1 MNNVQEQYRGLL
13 SSLVHGGKQKNDRT
27 GVGTRSVFGR
37 ILRHDMSA
45 GFPLLTTKK
54 IYFKHAVTEILW
66 ILQGRSDIGYLNDN
80 DLTYWNADYERSG
93 RTDGTLGP
101 VYGVQWRNFNGVDQ
115 ITKLIREIKS
125 NPSSRRLMVS
135 AWNAADLDDMAL
147 PPCHYGFQVYINDG
161 KMDLMWNQRSADVFL
176 GLPYDLAMYGLLL
189 LMLAKGT
196 GYTPGQLIVS
206 LGDCHLY
213 NNHID
218 QAKEQLSRSFRKL
231 PNVSVDWGLDV
242 MEGAGGFLRIPTHK
256 MINISGYEPHPPIKA
271 DLNVGPMVSKE

>member
-13 SSLVHGGKQKNDRT
+13 SSLVHGGKQKDDRT

-54 IYFKHAVTEILW
+54 IYFNHAVTELLW

-80 DLTYWNADYERSG
+80 GLTYWNADYERSG

-115 ITKLIREIKS
+115 LRKLIREIKS

-135 AWNAADLDDMAL
+135 AWNAADIDDMAL
-147 PPCHYGFQVYINDG
+147 PPCHYGFQIYINDG

-176 GLPYDLAMYGLLL
+176 GLPYDFAMYGLLL

-196 GYTPGQLIVS
+196 NYTPGQLIVS

-218 QAKEQLSRSFRKL
+218 QAKEQLSRDFRKL

>member
-54 IYFKHAVTEILW
+54 IYFNHAVTELLW
-66 ILQGRSDIGYLNDN
+66 ILEGRSDIKYLNDN
-80 DLTYWNADYERSG
+80 GLTYWNADYERSG

-115 ITKLIREIKS
+115 IKKLIKEIKI
-125 NPSSRRLMVS
+125 NPTSRRLVVN

-147 PPCHYGFQVYINDG
+147 PPCHYGFQIYINDG

-176 GLPYDLAMYGLLL
+176 GLPYDFAMYGLLL

-196 GYTPGQLIVS
+196 GYTPGQLITS

-218 QAKEQLSRSFRKL
+218 QAKQQLSRNFRDL
-231 PNVSVDWGLDV
+231 PFVSVDWGLDV
-242 MEGAGGFLRIPTHK
+242 MEGAGGILRIPTHK

-271 DLNVGPMVSKE
+271 ELNVGV

>member
-1 MNNVQEQYRGLL
+1 MNNVQDSYRGLL
-13 SSLVHGGKQKNDRT
+13 SSLVYGGKPKEDRT

-54 IYFKHAVTEILW
+54 IYFKHAITEILW
-66 ILQGRSDIGYLNDN
+66 ILQGRSDIRYLNDN

-101 VYGVQWRNFNGVDQ
+101 VYGVQWRNFNGTDQ
-115 ITKLIREIKS
+115 LRKLIREIKA
-125 NPSSRRLMVS
+125 NPSSRRLIVN
-135 AWNAADLDDMAL
+135 AWNAADIDDMAL
-147 PPCHYGFQVYINDG
+147 PPCHYGFQIYINDG

-176 GLPYDLAMYGLLL
+176 GLPYDFAMYGLLL

-196 GYTPGQLIVS
+196 GYKPGELIVS

-218 QAKEQLSRSFRKL
+218 QAKEQLSRDFRNL
-231 PNVSVDWGLDV
+231 PFVSVDWGLDV
-242 MEGAGGFLRIPTHK
+242 KQDGTLAIPTHN
-256 MINISGYEPHPPIKA
+256 MINIGKYEPHPPIKA
-271 DLNVGPMVSKE
+271 ELNVGV

>member
-45 GFPLLTTKK
+45 GFPLLTTEK

-101 VYGVQWRNFNGVDQ
+101 VYGVQWRNFNGIDQ
-115 ITKLIREIKS
+115 ITKLIREIKK
-125 NPSSRRLMVS
+125 NPSSRRLMVN

-256 MINISGYEPHPPIKA
+256 MINIFGYEPHPPIKA

>member
-1 MNNVQEQYRGLL
+1 MNDVQEQYRGLL
-13 SSLVHGGKQKNDRT
+13 SSLVHGGKQKDDRT

-54 IYFKHAVTEILW
+54 IYFNHAVTELLW

-80 DLTYWNADYERSG
+80 GLTYWNADYERSG

-115 ITKLIREIKS
+115 IRKLIREIKN
-125 NPSSRRLMVS
+125 NPASRRLIVS

-147 PPCHYGFQVYINDG
+147 PPCHYGFQIYINDG

-176 GLPYDLAMYGLLL
+176 GLPYDFAMYGLLL

-196 GYTPGQLIVS
+196 DYTPGQLIVS

-218 QAKEQLSRSFRKL
+218 QAKEQLSRDFRKL

-271 DLNVGPMVSKE
+271 DLNVGPMV

>member
-13 SSLVHGGKQKNDRT
+13 SSLVHGGAQKEDRT
-27 GVGTRSVFGR
+27 GTGTRSVFGR
-37 ILRHDMSA
+37 ILRHDMST

-54 IYFKHAVTEILW
+54 IFFKHAVTEILW
-66 ILQGRSDIGYLNDN
+66 ILQGRSDIKYLNDYG
-80 DLTYWNADYERSG
+80 LTYWNADYERSG

-115 ITKLIREIKS
+115 IRKLVREIKN
-125 NPSSRRLMVS
+125 NPTSRRLYVS
-135 AWNAADLDDMAL
+135 AWNPADLSDMAL
-147 PPCHYGFQVYINDG
+147 PPCHYGFQIYINNG
-161 KMDLMWNQRSADVFL
+161 KMDLMFNQRSADVFL

-196 GYTPGQLIVS
+196 DYVPGQLIAS

-218 QAKEQLSRSFRKL
+218 QAKEQLSRDFRSL
-231 PNVSVDWGLDV
+231 PSVSVDWGLDIV
-242 MEGAGGFLRIPTHK
+242 EGAGGYLRIPSHK
-256 MINISGYEPHPPIKA
+256 MIHIAGYDPHPPIKA
-271 DLNVGPMVSKE
+271 PLNVGL

>member
-13 SSLVHGGKQKNDRT
+13 SSLVHGGKPKEDRT

-54 IYFKHAVTEILW
+54 IYFEHAVTEILW

-80 DLTYWNADYERSG
+80 GLTYWNADYERSG

-115 ITKLIREIKS
+115 IRKLIRDIKKD
-125 NPSSRRLMVS
+125 PSSRRLMVN
-135 AWNAADLDDMAL
+135 AWNASDLDDMAL
-147 PPCHYGFQVYINDG
+147 PPCHYGFQIYINDG

-176 GLPYDLAMYGLLL
+176 GLPYDFAMYGLLL

-196 GYTPGQLIVS
+196 DYTPGELIVS

-218 QAKEQLSRSFRKL
+218 QAKEQLSRDFRKL
-231 PNVSVDWGLDV
+231 PFVSVDWGLDV
-242 MEGAGGFLRIPTHK
+242 VEGAGSFVRIPTRN
-256 MINISGYEPHPPIKA
+256 MINIAGYDPHPPIKA
-271 DLNVGPMVSKE
+271 ELNVGV

>member
-13 SSLVHGGKQKNDRT
+13 SSLVYGGKPKEDRT

-37 ILRHDMSA
+37 ILRHNMSA

-54 IYFKHAVTEILW
+54 IYFEHAVTELLW

-80 DLTYWNADYERSG
+80 GLTYWNADYERSG

-115 ITKLIREIKS
+115 IRKLIREIKK
-125 NPSSRRLMVS
+125 NPHSRRLMVN
-135 AWNAADLDDMAL
+135 AWNAADIDDMAL
-147 PPCHYGFQVYINDG
+147 PPCHYGFQIYINDG

-176 GLPYDLAMYGLLL
+176 GLPYDFAMYGLLL

-196 GYTPGQLIVS
+196 GYTPGELIVS

-218 QAKEQLSRSFRKL
+218 QAKEQLSRDFRKL
-231 PNVSVDWGLDV
+231 PFVSVDWGLDV
-242 MEGAGGFLRIPTHK
+242 VEGAGSFVRIPTRN
-256 MINISGYEPHPPIKA
+256 MINISGYDPHPPIRAK
-271 DLNVGPMVSKE
+271 LNVGQ

>member
-101 VYGVQWRNFNGVDQ
+101 VYGVQWRNFNGIDQ
-115 ITKLIREIKS
+115 ITKLIREIKK
-125 NPSSRRLMVS
+125 NPSSRRLMVN

-256 MINISGYEPHPPIKA
+256 MINIFGYEPHPPIKA